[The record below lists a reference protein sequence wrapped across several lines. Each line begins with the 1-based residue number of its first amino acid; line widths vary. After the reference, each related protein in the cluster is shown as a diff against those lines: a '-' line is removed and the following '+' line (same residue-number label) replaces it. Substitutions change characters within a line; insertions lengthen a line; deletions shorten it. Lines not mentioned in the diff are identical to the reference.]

1 MNIIER
7 ARGFVESKRELAN
20 RTAQDWRRCPQCGQT
35 HTQKYGTY
43 PRRPWK
49 LLGRQALRI
58 QRHWCLVCK
67 SSYSEESAELV
78 RKGWYAREVRRMAVD
93 KWEHGGSSLRRVAEF
108 ARSLLGHQ
116 ERWEMWCA
124 PTKREE
130 GREGCYL
137 AASSVHRWLDGAGR
151 AAQRTVA
158 GQLEGI
164 ASSGRMGTDGLWAR
178 LRGGVKRVVLVVTDS
193 VSGLVYP
200 PVVVE
205 GEESAGPWKKLFARA
220 QAAGLNLEALR
231 GVTSDGAHGLSAYLR
246 EGLAWVNQQRCILH
260 SWLNLSK
267 EMARA
272 VRQAA
277 EGLAKESAQA
287 ARKQARKELLALIHG
302 IMDAQHYE
310 AAELALQQ
318 LKAHTQGARLAAKL
332 NVQLDRLLVYQLKEQ
347 SGLLR
352 VGPEWLWRD
361 FRLRLSHGRN
371 HGSEQRLER
380 AALVWGIY
388 RNFTPAQ
395 VRCER
400 KRHYRRSGK
409 SPLEMAGVPPGELSY
424 LDALGL

>member
-1 MNIIER
+1 
-7 ARGFVESKRELAN
+7 
-20 RTAQDWRRCPQCGQT
+20 
-35 HTQKYGTY
+35 
-43 PRRPWK
+43 
-49 LLGRQALRI
+49 
-58 QRHWCLVCK
+58 VCK

-178 LRGGVKRVVLVVTDS
+178 LRGGEKRVVLVVTDS

-267 EMARA
+267 EMAHA

-310 AAELALQQ
+310 AAESVLQQ
-318 LKAHTQGARLAAKL
+318 LKAHTQGGAPGGEAECA
-332 NVQLDRLLVYQLKEQ
+332 VG
-347 SGLLR
+347 SSAGLS
-352 VGPEWLWRD
+352 VEGA
-361 FRLRLSHGRN
+361 
-371 HGSEQRLER
+371 ER
-380 AALVWGIY
+380 AVA
-388 RNFTPAQ
+388 
-395 VRCER
+395 
-400 KRHYRRSGK
+400 RR
-409 SPLEMAGVPPGELSY
+409 PRVAV
-424 LDALGL
+424 A